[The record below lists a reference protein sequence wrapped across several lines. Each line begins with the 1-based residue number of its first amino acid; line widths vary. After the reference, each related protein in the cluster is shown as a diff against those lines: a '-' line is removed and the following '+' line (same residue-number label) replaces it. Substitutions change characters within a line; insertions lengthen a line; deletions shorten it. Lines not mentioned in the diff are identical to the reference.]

1 MGRRPVQASLRHMPK
16 RAVCLF
22 CTPAVHQTV
31 AAWAQQAGV
40 PCHARPSEML
50 TQQCGDDATHQG
62 VVLQTH
68 PFPYRRLEDVLAGEG
83 SSCHPERQRRDDN
96 KGDQSEPGRRATT
109 PPPSQD
115 DQANKPPLGVVLD
128 GVVDPRNLGR
138 AARCAFAFGA
148 RFLVIATDRCAGVTA
163 VAEKAACG
171 ALAQLAVAR
180 VVNVRRA
187 LQQLQQ
193 VGFWCVGADE
203 RAQQPVWR
211 TDLRQPCALVVG
223 GEQKG
228 LRPLV
233 ARACDELAGI
243 PMRQADM
250 DLNAADAAALLL
262 YEAARQR
269 ALK

>member
-1 MGRRPVQASLRHMPK
+1 MPK

-22 CTPAVHQTV
+22 CTDTMYQT
-31 AAWAQQAGV
+31 AELWAQKTGI
-40 PCHARPSEML
+40 PCHVRQADML
-50 TQQCGDDATHQG
+50 TQQCGGDASHQG

-68 PFPYRRLEDVLAGEG
+68 PFPYRHLEDVLA
-83 SSCHPERQRRDDN
+83 
-96 KGDQSEPGRRATT
+96 T
-109 PPPSQD
+109 PPSQNA
-115 DQANKPPLGVVLD
+115 QANKGPHKASPCTGSDSREKSKPPLGVVLD

-148 RFLVIATDRCAGVTA
+148 QFLVIAADRCAGVTA
-163 VAEKAACG
+163 MAEKAACG
-171 ALAQLAVAR
+171 ALAQLPVAR

-193 VGFWCVGADE
+193 AGFWCVGADE

-211 TDLRQPCALVVG
+211 TDLRQPCVLVVG

-233 ARACDELAGI
+233 ARTCDELVGI
-243 PMRQADM
+243 PMQQADM

-262 YEAARQR
+262 YETARQR
-269 ALK
+269 ALD